1 MYRHTRFAVPMFA
14 LANAVLLAF
23 AVAAPAAA
31 ADDGKAAFNNH
42 CRTCH
47 STKTGDNRL
56 GPTLH
61 KIFGA
66 KAGAVPGYASYSQG
80 LRSSGIT
87 WDEATL
93 QKFIANPDAVI
104 PNNNMKPYK
113 GITDAAVRRKIIEF
127 LKSDRG

>member
-1 MYRHTRFAVPMFA
+1 MYRHTRIAVPMFA
-14 LANAVLLAF
+14 LAHAALLAF
-23 AVAAPAAA
+23 VVAVPAAT
-31 ADDGKAAFNNH
+31 ADDGQAAFNNH

-47 STKTGDNRL
+47 STKAGDNRL
-56 GPTLH
+56 GPTLY

-66 KAGAVPGYASYSQG
+66 KAAAAPGYAIYSQG

-93 QKFIANPDAVI
+93 ENFIANPDAVI
-104 PNNNMKPYK
+104 PNNNMKPYM

>member
-1 MYRHTRFAVPMFA
+1 MYRHTRIAVPMFA
-14 LANAVLLAF
+14 LAHAALLASV
-23 AVAAPAAA
+23 VAAPAAA
-31 ADDGKAAFNNH
+31 ADHGQAAFNNH

-47 STKTGDNRL
+47 STKEGDNRL

-113 GITDAAVRRKIIEF
+113 GITDEAVRAKIIEF
-127 LKSDRG
+127 LKSNRG